1 MPDIRE
7 AKILQL
13 PKIKVCGVTSIED
26 LGLLQSAGVDSVGIN
41 LVRSSKRF
49 VPIEL
54 AIELAA
60 HAKTLG
66 LTTVA
71 VVMDPTGDELLQIVR
86 NLALGFVQ
94 LHGHEPPTI
103 ANFCE
108 GVPVL
113 KAVAWSGLDEQ
124 ENLVRQWTAA
134 CDENPAQPVHGSR
147 SRLAGFLL
155 DAHAPGV
162 GGGTGQRARWDLV
175 FPRPSCLEGW
185 PVILAG
191 GLTPENVEDAIG
203 QTQVDGVDTASG
215 VELSP
220 GRKSAELVTKFAEG
234 ARRGFNHLKE

>member
-1 MPDIRE
+1 MPDNRR
-7 AKILQL
+7 ATILHL

-41 LVRSSKRF
+41 LVRTSKRF

-54 AIELAA
+54 ANELAA
-60 HAKTLG
+60 HAKSLG
-66 LTTVA
+66 LTRVA

-86 NLALGFVQ
+86 NVALDFMQ
-94 LHGHEPPTI
+94 LHGHEPPAI
-103 ANFCE
+103 ASCCE
-108 GVPVL
+108 GVPIL

-134 CDENPAQPVHGSR
+134 CDENPAHPVHGSR

-175 FPRPSCLEGW
+175 FPRPSCLQGW

-191 GLTPENVEDAIG
+191 GLTPENVEAAIG
-203 QTQVDGVDTASG
+203 QTRADGVDTASG

-220 GRKSAELVTKFAEG
+220 GRKSGELVTNFAEG
-234 ARRGFNHLKE
+234 ARRGFSHIKD